1 MIKESAIEWELKH
14 IRDYLDK
21 IDVAF
26 RTAIKERDTALTEE
40 KVQEIKKYP
49 DAPSLKEWNSY
60 HGKYVPL
67 SKAHALR
74 LIDEWWAKC
83 LEVAAA
89 NDIANPINVRV
100 REKAINT
107 MLSLGLTQR
116 VSVFKTSKSRKR
128 EEVTADWY
136 SSLLLQIPTGGDIS
150 YQQTIKAG
158 LLKAV
163 EDVEQAKLKE
173 QADAER
179 ERQKAIDK
187 RKADLVFVE
196 LCTQVGID
204 PLESDRNCILDAL
217 LAKDKYLRLAH
228 YLERNRNDW
237 SDGYHFARTG
247 LNGFE
252 VVSDD
257 DQAIATEIGDLLDD
271 DEVDGRCFRDCH
283 YNYGVLYGLADQSL
297 VALYRKFTEHFP
309 RD

>member
-14 IRDYLDK
+14 IRAYLDK

-49 DAPSLKEWNSY
+49 DAPSLNEYNSY

-136 SSLLLQIPTGGDIS
+136 SALLLQIPTGGHIS
-150 YQQTIKAG
+150 HQETIKAQ
-158 LLKAV
+158 LLRSV

-173 QADAER
+173 QADAQR

-187 RKADLVFVE
+187 RKADLVFVD

-204 PLESDRNCILDAL
+204 PLESDKDCILDAL
-217 LAKDKYLRLAH
+217 LAKDKYLRLAY

-252 VVSDD
+252 VVSED
-257 DQAIATEIGDLLDD
+257 DQAIAREIGDLLDND
-271 DEVDGRCFRDCH
+271 DVDGRCFRDCH
-283 YNYGVLYGLADQSL
+283 YNYGVLYGMADQSL

>member
-1 MIKESAIEWELKH
+1 VITETAIEYAAKE
-14 IRDYLDK
+14 IRSSLDK
-21 IDVAF
+21 IEAAF

-49 DAPSLKEWNSY
+49 DAPSLTEWNSF
-60 HGKYVPL
+60 HRKYVPL
-67 SKAHALR
+67 SKAKSLR
-74 LIDEWWAKC
+74 LIEEWWAKC

-116 VSVFKTSKSRKR
+116 VSVFKSSRSRKR

-136 SSLLLQIPTGGDIS
+136 SALLLQIPTGGDIS
-150 YQQTIKAG
+150 YQQAIKDG

-163 EDVEQAKLKE
+163 EDVEQAKLNE
-173 QADAER
+173 QAAAER
-179 ERQKAIDK
+179 ERQKEIDK
-187 RKADLVFVE
+187 RKADLVFVDI
-196 LCTQVGID
+196 CTQVGID
-204 PLESDRNCILDAL
+204 PLESGKDSILEAL
-217 LAKDKYLRLAH
+217 LSKDKYLRLGH

-237 SDGYHFARTG
+237 SDGYYFARTG
-247 LNGFE
+247 LKWFE
-252 VVSDD
+252 VVSED
-257 DQAIATEIGDLLDD
+257 DQAIVNEISGLIDSDD
-271 DEVDGRCFRDCH
+271 VDGRCFRDCH
-283 YNYGVLYGLADQSL
+283 FNYGVLYGMADDSI